1 VIDLFRSELLRARS
15 RRILPMMIVG
25 GVLLIVVAMVIAGAN
40 SHRPTPAQV
49 AAAEA
54 ASQKEFAMCMQGQF
68 SGSEPVGPGFQLP
81 PGYATPEE
89 FCRDATAPQVDTG
102 LQLRD
107 LAMLLEHTST
117 FVVLLGVA
125 LAASLGGA
133 DWSAGTMTTL
143 LTWEPRRVRVLLIRG
158 LVVALVV
165 AFVTFLL
172 QAVLLGAFA
181 LAVALRGTS
190 LGAPPGLLST
200 AVLTGLRVST
210 VAVGFGLVALAIA
223 TIGRSTVA
231 ALGVL
236 FGYLVLFE
244 GVIAGLR
251 PSMQDRLLVRAGGVI
266 VSRQPIYDQSHESFA
281 SIGPSSSP
289 PVLLGLT
296 EAWIVAAV
304 YVVALMVLAL
314 LVFRARDVN

>member
-1 VIDLFRSELLRARS
+1 
-15 RRILPMMIVG
+15 MMLVG
-25 GVLLIVVAMVIAGAN
+25 GVLLIVVAMVIAGAH
-40 SHRPTPAQV
+40 SHKPTQADIDTAQ
-49 AAAEA
+49 ARFQKQF
-54 ASQKEFAMCMQGQF
+54 ASCMQGR
-68 SGSEPVGPGFQLP
+68 VLGPGAQLP
-81 PGYATPEE
+81 PGYTSLDQ
-89 FCRDATAPQVDTG
+89 FCADEAAPNVDTA
-102 LQLRD
+102 LQFRD
-107 LAMLLEHTST
+107 VALVIEHTST

-143 LTWEPRRVRVLLIRG
+143 LTWEPRRIRVLLIRAI
-158 LVVALVV
+158 VVALVV
-165 AFVTFLL
+165 ALVTLFL
-172 QAVLLGAFA
+172 QGVLLGAFS

-190 LGAPPGLLST
+190 LGAPPGLVGT
-200 AVLTGLRVST
+200 AVRTALRVST
-210 VAVGFGLVALAIA
+210 VAAGFGLVALSVA

-244 GVIAGLR
+244 GVIAGFR
-251 PSMQDRLLVRAGGVI
+251 PSIQDRLLVRAGGVI
-266 VSRQPIYDQSHESFA
+266 VSQQPIYDQSHESFA

-314 LVFRARDVN
+314 LVFRPRDVN

>member
-1 VIDLFRSELLRARS
+1 
-15 RRILPMMIVG
+15 MMLVG

-40 SHRPTPAQV
+40 SHKPTQAQIAV
-49 AAAEA
+49 AQADYQKQL
-54 ASQKEFAMCMQGQF
+54 ASCMQGQY
-68 SGSEPVGPGFQLP
+68 GPLP
-81 PGYATPEE
+81 PGYATLQE
-89 FCRDATAPQVDTG
+89 FCADQASPNVDTG
-102 LQLRD
+102 LQFRD
-107 LAMLLEHTST
+107 AALVIEHSGT

-143 LTWEPRRVRVLLIRG
+143 LTWEPRRIRVLLIRA
-158 LVVALVV
+158 LVVSVVV
-165 AFVTFLL
+165 AFVTLFL
-172 QAVLLGAFA
+172 QGVLLGAFS

-190 LGAPPGLLST
+190 LGAPPGLLGT
-200 AVLTGLRVST
+200 AVMTGLRVST
-210 VAVGFGLVALAIA
+210 VAVGFGLVALSVA

-244 GVIAGLR
+244 GVIAGFR
-251 PSMQDRLLVRAGGVI
+251 PSIQDRLLVRAGGVI
-266 VSRQPIYDQSHESFA
+266 VSQQPIYDQSHESF
-281 SIGPSSSP
+281 SSFGPTSLP

-296 EAWIVAAV
+296 EAWVVAAV
-304 YVVALMVLAL
+304 YVVVLMVLAL

>member
-1 VIDLFRSELLRARS
+1 VIDLFRSEFLRARS
-15 RRILPMMIVG
+15 RRILPMMLVG

-40 SHRPTPAQV
+40 SQKPTAAQI
-49 AAAEA
+49 AAAQA
-54 ASQKEFAMCMQGQF
+54 FSQKQFNQCMRGQYL
-68 SGSEPVGPGFQLP
+68 GRGQQLP
-81 PGYATPEE
+81 PGYTSLQEYCA
-89 FCRDATAPQVDTG
+89 AVTAPSTDTG
-102 LQLRD
+102 LQYRD
-107 LAMLLEHTST
+107 GALLLEHTST

-143 LTWEPRRVRVLLIRG
+143 LTWEPRRVRVLLVRA

-165 AFVTFLL
+165 AFVTLLL
-172 QAVLLGAFA
+172 QAILFGSFS

-190 LGAPPGLLST
+190 LGAPSGLLGT
-200 AVLTGLRVST
+200 AALTGLRVST

-236 FGYLVLFE
+236 FGYLVLVE

-251 PSMQDRLLVRAGGVI
+251 SSIQDRLLVRAGGVI
-266 VSRQPIYDQSHESFA
+266 VSQQPIFDESRSFS
-281 SIGPSSSP
+281 SIGPSNLP
-289 PVLLGLT
+289 PVLLGIT
-296 EAWIVAAV
+296 EAWVVAAV
-304 YVVALMVLAL
+304 YVVVLMVLAL
-314 LVFRARDVN
+314 IVFRTRDVN

>member
-1 VIDLFRSELLRARS
+1 MIDLFRSEFLRARS
-15 RRILPMMIVG
+15 RRILPMMLVG

-40 SHRPTPAQV
+40 SQKPT
-49 AAAEA
+49 AAEIA
-54 ASQKEFAMCMQGQF
+54 SAQAFSQKQFNQCMRGQY
-68 SGSEPVGPGFQLP
+68 GGQLP
-81 PGYATPEE
+81 PGYDTLQELCADE
-89 FCRDATAPQVDTG
+89 TAPHTDTG

-107 LAMLLEHTST
+107 GARLLEHTST

-143 LTWEPRRVRVLLIRG
+143 LTWEPRRIRVLLVRA

-165 AFVTFLL
+165 AFVTLLL
-172 QAVLLGAFA
+172 QAILFGSFS

-190 LGAPPGLLST
+190 LGAPSGLLGT
-200 AVLTGLRVST
+200 AALTGLRVST

-236 FGYLVLFE
+236 FGYLVLVE

-251 PSMQDRLLVRAGGVI
+251 PSIQDRLLVRAGGVI
-266 VSRQPIYDQSHESFA
+266 VSQQPIFDESRSFS
-281 SIGPSSSP
+281 SIGPSNLP
-289 PVLLGLT
+289 PVLLGLA
-296 EAWIVAAV
+296 EAWVVAAV
-304 YVVALMVLAL
+304 YVVVLMVLAL
-314 LVFRARDVN
+314 LVFRTRDVN

>member
-1 VIDLFRSELLRARS
+1 
-15 RRILPMMIVG
+15 MMLVG
-25 GVLLIVVAMVIAGAN
+25 AILLIVVAMIIAGAN
-40 SHRPTPAQV
+40 SHKPTQAQI
-49 AAAEA
+49 AEA
-54 ASQKEFAMCMQGQF
+54 EAFSQKQFAQCMRGQF
-68 SGSEPVGPGFQLP
+68 SGSQFVGPGEQVP
-81 PGYATPEE
+81 PGYASLQE
-89 FCRDATAPQVDTG
+89 FCREVSAPVVDTG
-102 LQLRD
+102 LQFRD
-107 LAMLLEHTST
+107 LALVLEHSGT

-143 LTWEPRRVRVLLIRG
+143 LTWEPRRIRVLLIRA

-165 AFVTFLL
+165 AFVTLFL
-172 QAVLLGAFA
+172 QGVLLGAFS

-190 LGAPPGLLST
+190 LGAPPGLVGT
-200 AVLTGLRVST
+200 AVQTGLRVST

-244 GVIAGLR
+244 GVIAGFR
-251 PSMQDRLLVRAGGVI
+251 PSIQDRLLVRAGGVI
-266 VSRQPIYDQSHESFA
+266 VSQQPIYDQNASF
-281 SIGPSSSP
+281 SSGVSNQLP
-289 PVLLGLT
+289 KVLLGLT
-296 EAWIVAAV
+296 EAWVVAAV
-304 YVVALMVLAL
+304 YVVVLMVLAL

>member
-1 VIDLFRSELLRARS
+1 MIDLFRSELLRARS
-15 RRILPMMIVG
+15 RRVLPMMIVG

-40 SHRPTPAQV
+40 SHKPTPAQIASAD
-49 AAAEA
+49 AAFKK
-54 ASQKEFAMCMQGQF
+54 QFAKCMQGQF
-68 SGSEPVGPGFQLP
+68 LGPGEQLP
-81 PGYATPEE
+81 PGYATLQE
-89 FCRDATAPQVDTG
+89 FCTEAATPPVETG
-102 LQLRD
+102 LQFRD
-107 LAMLLEHTST
+107 LALVIEHSGT

-143 LTWEPRRVRVLLIRG
+143 LTWEPRRIRVLLIRA
-158 LVVALVV
+158 LVVALLV
-165 AFVTFLL
+165 AVLTLLL
-172 QAVLLGAFA
+172 QGVLMGTFS

-190 LGAPPGLLST
+190 LGAPPGLVGT

-223 TIGRSTVA
+223 TVGRSTVA

-251 PSMQDRLLVRAGGVI
+251 PSIQDRLLVRAGGVI
-266 VSRQPIYDQSHESFA
+266 VSQQPIYDQNASF
-281 SIGPSSSP
+281 SSGFSNQLP
-289 PVLLGLT
+289 KVLLGLT

-304 YVVALMVLAL
+304 YVVVLMVLAL
-314 LVFRARDVN
+314 LVFRTRDVN

>member
-1 VIDLFRSELLRARS
+1 VIALFRSELLRARS
-15 RRILPMMIVG
+15 RRVLPMMLVG
-25 GVLLIVVAMVIAGAN
+25 GVLLIVVAMVIAGAH
-40 SHRPTPAQV
+40 SHKPTPAQIASAD
-49 AAAEA
+49 AAF
-54 ASQKEFAMCMQGQF
+54 KEQFAKCMQGQF
-68 SGSEPVGPGFQLP
+68 LAPGEQLP
-81 PGYATPEE
+81 PGFATLQE
-89 FCRDATAPQVDTG
+89 FCTQAAGPPVDTG
-102 LQLRD
+102 LQFRD
-107 LAMLLEHTST
+107 IALVIEHSGT

-143 LTWEPRRVRVLLIRG
+143 LTWEPRRIRVLLIRA
-158 LVVALVV
+158 LVVALLV
-165 AFVTFLL
+165 AFVTLLL
-172 QAVLLGAFA
+172 QGVLLGAFS

-190 LGAPPGLLST
+190 LGAPPGLVGT

-244 GVIAGLR
+244 GVIAGFR
-251 PSMQDRLLVRAGGVI
+251 PSIQDRLLVRAGGVI
-266 VSRQPIYDQSHESFA
+266 VSQQPIYDQSASF
-281 SIGPSSSP
+281 SSGGLTNQLP
-289 PVLLGLT
+289 KVLLGIT

-304 YVVALMVLAL
+304 YVVVLMVLAL
-314 LVFRARDVN
+314 FVFRTRDVN

>member
-1 VIDLFRSELLRARS
+1 VIDLFRSEFLRARS
-15 RRILPMMIVG
+15 RRILPMMLVG

-40 SHRPTPAQV
+40 SHKPT
-49 AAAEA
+49 AAEI
-54 ASQKEFAMCMQGQF
+54 ASAQAFSDKQFNQCMRGQY
-68 SGSEPVGPGFQLP
+68 GGQLP
-81 PGYATPEE
+81 PGYDTLRELCTHE
-89 FCRDATAPQVDTG
+89 TAPHTDTG

-107 LAMLLEHTST
+107 GALLLEHTST

-143 LTWEPRRVRVLLIRG
+143 LTWEPRRIRVSLVRA

-165 AFVTFLL
+165 AFVTLLL
-172 QAVLLGAFA
+172 QAILFGSFS

-190 LGAPPGLLST
+190 LGAPSGLLGT
-200 AVLTGLRVST
+200 AALTGLRVST

-231 ALGVL
+231 ALGVV

-251 PSMQDRLLVRAGGVI
+251 PSIQDRLLVRAGGVI
-266 VSRQPIYDQSHESFA
+266 VSQQPIYDESRSFS
-281 SIGPSSSP
+281 SIGPSNLP
-289 PVLLGLT
+289 PVLLGIT
-296 EAWIVAAV
+296 EAWVVAAV
-304 YVVALMVLAL
+304 YVVVLMVLAL
-314 LVFRARDVN
+314 LVFRTRDVN

>member
-15 RRILPMMIVG
+15 RRILPMMLVG

-40 SHRPTPAQV
+40 SHKPTAAQIASAD
-49 AAAEA
+49 AAFQKQFAE
-54 ASQKEFAMCMQGQF
+54 CMQGQ
-68 SGSEPVGPGFQLP
+68 VLGPGPQLP
-81 PGYATPEE
+81 PGYTSLAQ
-89 FCRDATAPQVDTG
+89 FCADEAAPNVDTG
-102 LQLRD
+102 LQFRD
-107 LAMLLEHTST
+107 AALLLQHTST

-143 LTWEPRRVRVLLIRG
+143 LTWEPRRIRVLLTRAV
-158 LVVALVV
+158 VVALVV
-165 AFVTFLL
+165 VSVTLFL
-172 QAVLLGAFA
+172 QGVLLGSFR

-190 LGAPPGLLST
+190 LGAPPGLIGDALQ
-200 AVLTGLRVST
+200 TGLRVSA

-251 PSMQDRLLVRAGGVI
+251 PSIQDRLLVRAGGVI
-266 VSRQPIYDQSHESFA
+266 VSQQPIFDQNGSF
-281 SIGPSSSP
+281 SSDLSNQLP
-289 PVLLGLT
+289 RVLLGLT
-296 EAWIVAAV
+296 EASVVAAV
-304 YVVALMVLAL
+304 YVVVLMVLAL
-314 LVFRARDVN
+314 FAFRTRDVN

>member
-1 VIDLFRSELLRARS
+1 ML
-15 RRILPMMIVG
+15 VG

-40 SHRPTPAQV
+40 SHKPTQAEVDTAQ
-49 AAAEA
+49 ALFQKQF
-54 ASQKEFAMCMQGQF
+54 ASCMQGQF
-68 SGSEPVGPGFQLP
+68 LGPGAQLP
-81 PGYATPEE
+81 PGYTSLQQ
-89 FCRDATAPQVDTG
+89 FCAEQAAPNVDTG
-102 LQLRD
+102 LQFRD
-107 LAMLLEHTST
+107 LALLLEHTST

-143 LTWEPRRVRVLLIRG
+143 LTWEPRRARVLLIRA

-165 AFVTFLL
+165 ALVTLFL
-172 QAVLLGAFA
+172 QGVLLGAFS
-181 LAVALRGTS
+181 LAVALRGTH
-190 LGAPPGLLST
+190 LGAPPGLVGT
-200 AVLTGLRVST
+200 AVVTGLRVST

-251 PSMQDRLLVRAGGVI
+251 PSIQDRLLVRAGGVI
-266 VSRQPIYDQSHESFA
+266 VSQQPIYDQSHESF
-281 SIGPSSSP
+281 SSLGPVSPP

-296 EAWIVAAV
+296 EAWVVAAV
-304 YVVALMVLAL
+304 YVVVLMVLAL

>member
-1 VIDLFRSELLRARS
+1 VIDLFRSELLRGRS
-15 RRILPMMIVG
+15 RRILPMMLVG
-25 GVLLIVVAMVIAGAN
+25 GVLLIVIAMVIAGAN
-40 SHRPTPAQV
+40 SHKPNQAQI
-49 AAAEA
+49 AAARA
-54 ASQKEFAMCMQGQF
+54 NSQKEFVSCMRGHF
-68 SGSEPVGPGFQLP
+68 LPSGEAPP
-81 PGYATPEE
+81 PGYATLQE
-89 FCRDATAPQVDTG
+89 FCADQTAPYVDTG
-102 LQLRD
+102 LQFRD
-107 LAMLLEHTST
+107 LALLLEHTST

-143 LTWEPRRVRVLLIRG
+143 LTWEPRRIRVLLIRA

-165 AFVTFLL
+165 ALVTLLLQGFLL
-172 QAVLLGAFA
+172 AVFS

-190 LGAPPGLLST
+190 LGAPPGLVGD
-200 AVLTGLRVST
+200 AMQTGLRVST
-210 VAVGFGLVALAIA
+210 VAAGFGLVALAIA

-251 PSMQDRLLVRAGGVI
+251 PSIQDRLLVRAGGVI
-266 VSRQPIYDQSHESFA
+266 VSQTPIFDQSHESFS
-281 SIGPSSSP
+281 SIGPSTPP

-296 EAWIVAAV
+296 EAWIVAAA
-304 YVVALMVLAL
+304 YVVVLMVLAL

>member
-1 VIDLFRSELLRARS
+1 
-15 RRILPMMIVG
+15 MMLVG

-40 SHRPTPAQV
+40 SHKPTPAQIASAQ
-49 AAAEA
+49 AAFQKQF
-54 ASQKEFAMCMQGQF
+54 ASCMQGQF
-68 SGSEPVGPGFQLP
+68 LGPGAQLP
-81 PGYATPEE
+81 PGYTSLAQ
-89 FCRDATAPQVDTG
+89 FCADQAAPNVETG
-102 LQLRD
+102 LQFRD
-107 LAMLLEHTST
+107 AALLLEHTST

-143 LTWEPRRVRVLLIRG
+143 LTWEPRRIRVLLIRAV
-158 LVVALVV
+158 VVALVV
-165 AFVTFLL
+165 AFVTLFL
-172 QAVLLGAFA
+172 QGVLLGAFRV
-181 LAVALRGTS
+181 AVALRGTS
-190 LGAPPGLLST
+190 VGAPPGLLGT
-200 AVLTGLRVST
+200 AAQTGLRVAV
-210 VAVGFGLVALAIA
+210 VAVGFGLVALAVA
-223 TIGRSTVA
+223 TVGRSTVA

-251 PSMQDRLLVRAGGVI
+251 PSIQDRLLVRAGGVI
-266 VSRQPIYDQSHESFA
+266 VSQQPIYDQSRESF
-281 SIGPSSSP
+281 SSSGSFTLP

-304 YVVALMVLAL
+304 YVVVLMVLAL

>member
-15 RRILPMMIVG
+15 RRVLPMMLVG

-40 SHRPTPAQV
+40 SHKPTQSQIASAD
-49 AAAEA
+49 AAFKKA
-54 ASQKEFAMCMQGQF
+54 FADCMQGQF
-68 SGSEPVGPGFQLP
+68 LGPGAQLP
-81 PGYATPEE
+81 PGYTSLEQ
-89 FCRDATAPQVDTG
+89 FCADQAAPHVDTG
-102 LQLRD
+102 LQFRD
-107 LAMLLEHTST
+107 VALLLQHNST

-143 LTWEPRRVRVLLIRG
+143 LTWEPRRIRVLLIRAV
-158 LVVALVV
+158 VVALVV
-165 AFVTFLL
+165 ALVTLFL
-172 QAVLLGAFA
+172 QGVLLGAFS

-190 LGAPPGLLST
+190 LGAPPGLVGT
-200 AVLTGLRVST
+200 AVVTGLRVST

-251 PSMQDRLLVRAGGVI
+251 PSIQDRLLVRAGGVI
-266 VSRQPIYDQSHESFA
+266 VSQQPIYDESRSFS
-281 SIGPSSSP
+281 SIGPSNLP

-296 EAWIVAAV
+296 EAWVVAAV
-304 YVVALMVLAL
+304 YVVVLMVLAL
-314 LVFRARDVN
+314 FVFRARDVN

>member
-1 VIDLFRSELLRARS
+1 MIDLFRSEFLRARS
-15 RRILPMMIVG
+15 RRILPMMVVG

-40 SHRPTPAQV
+40 SHKPTAAQI
-49 AAAEA
+49 AAAQA
-54 ASQKEFAMCMQGQF
+54 FSQKQFNQCMRGQYL
-68 SGSEPVGPGFQLP
+68 GRGQQPP
-81 PGYATPEE
+81 PGYGSLQEYCA
-89 FCRDATAPQVDTG
+89 AVTAPSTDTG
-102 LQLRD
+102 LQFRD
-107 LAMLLEHTST
+107 AALLLQHTST

-143 LTWEPRRVRVLLIRG
+143 LTWEPRRVRVLLIRA

-165 AFVTFLL
+165 AFVTLLL
-172 QAVLLGAFA
+172 QAILFGSFS

-190 LGAPPGLLST
+190 VGAPSGLLGT
-200 AVLTGLRVST
+200 AALTGLRVST

-236 FGYLVLFE
+236 FGYLVLVE

-251 PSMQDRLLVRAGGVI
+251 PSIQDRLLVRAGAVI
-266 VSRQPIYDQSHESFA
+266 VSQQPIYDENARVSV
-281 SIGPSSSP
+281 SIGHSL
-289 PVLLGLT
+289 PVLLGIT
-296 EAWIVAAV
+296 EAWVVAAV
-304 YVVALMVLAL
+304 YVVVLMVLAL
-314 LVFRARDVN
+314 IVFRTRDVN

>member
-1 VIDLFRSELLRARS
+1 
-15 RRILPMMIVG
+15 
-25 GVLLIVVAMVIAGAN
+25 VVAMVIAGAN

-68 SGSEPVGPGFQLP
+68 SGSELVGPGFQLP
-81 PGYATPEE
+81 PGYATREE

-165 AFVTFLL
+165 AFVTLLL

-210 VAVGFGLVALAIA
+210 VA
-223 TIGRSTVA
+223 

-251 PSMQDRLLVRAGGVI
+251 PSIQDRLLVRAGGVI
-266 VSRQPIYDQSHESFA
+266 VSRQPIYDQSHESFS

-314 LVFRARDVN
+314 LVFRPRDVN

>member
-1 VIDLFRSELLRARS
+1 MIDLFRSEFLRARS
-15 RRILPMMIVG
+15 RRILPMMLVG

-40 SHRPTPAQV
+40 SQKPTAAQI
-49 AAAEA
+49 AAAQA
-54 ASQKEFAMCMQGQF
+54 FSQKQFNQCMRGQYL
-68 SGSEPVGPGFQLP
+68 GRGQQLP
-81 PGYATPEE
+81 PGYTSLQGYCATV
-89 FCRDATAPQVDTG
+89 TAPSTDTG
-102 LQLRD
+102 LQFRD
-107 LAMLLEHTST
+107 AALLLEHTST

-143 LTWEPRRVRVLLIRG
+143 LTWEPRRVRVLLVRA

-165 AFVTFLL
+165 AFVTLLL
-172 QAVLLGAFA
+172 QAILFGSFS

-190 LGAPPGLLST
+190 LGAPSGLLGT
-200 AVLTGLRVST
+200 AALTGLRVST

-236 FGYLVLFE
+236 FGYLVLVE

-251 PSMQDRLLVRAGGVI
+251 PSIQDRLLVRAGGVI
-266 VSRQPIYDQSHESFA
+266 VSQTPIYDENARVTVSFGH
-281 SIGPSSSP
+281 SL
-289 PVLLGLT
+289 PVLLGIT
-296 EAWIVAAV
+296 EAWVVAAV
-304 YVVALMVLAL
+304 YVVVLMILAL
-314 LVFRARDVN
+314 LVFRTRDVN